1 MFCKSGVLIVIFAKN
16 NYSIYAHTM
25 MIKTP
30 LLHQSSGPH
39 VFLSFSPSL
48 YFWLISWNASCV
60 TQEILASLLLSL
72 FHLRLWT
79 TRFWSIKGPQQDS
92 AYVSTGY
99 MHKSEI
105 DESCGSPI
113 FNFSEDIQCLFT

>member
-39 VFLSFSPSL
+39 IFLSFSPSL
-48 YFWLISWNASCV
+48 YFWLISWNAKADCI

-72 FHLRLWT
+72 SHHRLWT
-79 TRFWSIKGPQQDS
+79 TTFRSMKGPQQHTS
-92 AYVSTGY
+92 FVPQHVES
-99 MHKSEI
+99 SESR
-105 DESCGSPI
+105 E
-113 FNFSEDIQCLFT
+113 